1 MVTSGIPQDLD
12 DEALRRIARS
22 LYVVRMVRYGLLL
35 VSTLSIGAASAATD
49 APVAVPVTLAVLAVA
64 FASAMVLTAAY
75 YRRQAGSAPRS

>member
-35 VSTLSIGAASAATD
+35 VSTLGIGAASAASD

-75 YRRQAGSAPRS
+75 YRRQAGSSPRS